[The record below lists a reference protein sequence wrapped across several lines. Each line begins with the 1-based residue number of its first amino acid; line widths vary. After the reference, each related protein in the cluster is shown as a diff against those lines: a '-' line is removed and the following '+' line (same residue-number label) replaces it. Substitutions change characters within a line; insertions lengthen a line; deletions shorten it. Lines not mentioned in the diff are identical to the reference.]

1 MNKVCI
7 QTIQVFAVA
16 DIQSLS
22 HVWLF
27 ATPQTAAHQA
37 SMSFTIF
44 WSLLKLMSIESVIP
58 PNHVVLCHPFLLLPS
73 IFPSNRGFSNDSALC
88 IRWLKYWSF
97 SFIVS
102 PSNEY
107 LGLIEI
113 LQELKLGWSTDE
125 DQWVQQR
132 CKYHF
137 MLLPFFPFQV
147 SSRECF

>member
-107 LGLIEI
+107 LGLI
-113 LQELKLGWSTDE
+113 KFCKNSS
-125 DQWVQQR
+125 WVGPLMKISEFSKDVNTTS
-132 CKYHF
+132 CSCPVFSISGVK
-137 MLLPFFPFQV
+137 
-147 SSRECF
+147 